1 MDERL
6 HQLLSSNEE
15 RSMKNKFETLN
26 EAPNY
31 SIVEAAHYL
40 RLRQQEIRRWID
52 SEVVCA
58 SGKGLSF
65 FNLLELHT
73 LKGLRK
79 GTGLPMQRI
88 RRALMEFNAMEKS
101 AHPLLDPRLETDG
114 LHLFLHDGDAYFNLN
129 RAGQMGL
136 SEILRTYLKRIDR
149 FESGEMIFFPFIAS
163 EDADEPRTIQMA
175 PQIAFGRPVLANTG
189 IAVDIIAGR
198 FRARDTV
205 SDLAEEYGVP
215 ARLIEEAIRLEF
227 PILNA
232 A

>member
-1 MDERL
+1 M
-6 HQLLSSNEE
+6 
-15 RSMKNKFETLN
+15 NKFQALN

-31 SIVEAAHYL
+31 SIPETAHYL
-40 RLRQQEIRRWID
+40 RLKQQEIRRWID
-52 SEVVCA
+52 IDVVRT

-65 FNLLELHT
+65 LNLLELHT

-88 RRALMEFNAMEKS
+88 RMALAEFSAMENS
-101 AHPLLDPRLETDG
+101 THPLLDPRLETDG

-136 SEILRTYLKRIDR
+136 PQILSTYLKRIDR

-163 EDADEPRTIQMA
+163 EDVDEPRTVQIA

-205 SDLAEEYGVP
+205 SDLAAEYGVP
-215 ARLIEEAIRLEF
+215 ASLIEEAIRLEF
-227 PILNA
+227 PLLNA

>member
-1 MDERL
+1 M
-6 HQLLSSNEE
+6 
-15 RSMKNKFETLN
+15 NKFEALN

-31 SIVEAAHYL
+31 SFAEAAHYL
-40 RLRQQEIRRWID
+40 RLKQGDIRRWVGND
-52 SEVVCA
+52 VVRA

-73 LKGLRK
+73 LKGLRR

-88 RRALMEFNAMEKS
+88 RRALIEFSAMENS

-129 RAGQMGL
+129 QSGQMGL
-136 SEILRTYLKRIDR
+136 PQILSTYLKRIDR

-175 PQIAFGRPVLANTG
+175 PQIAFGRPVIANTG
-189 IAVDIIAGR
+189 ITVEVIAGR

-215 ARLIEEAIRLEF
+215 SRLIEEAIRLEF
-227 PILNA
+227 PLLNA

>member
-1 MDERL
+1 ML
-6 HQLLSSNEE
+6 
-15 RSMKNKFETLN
+15 MNKFKTLN

-31 SIVEAAHYL
+31 SVAEAAHYL
-40 RLRQQEIRRWID
+40 RLKQQHIRRWID
-52 SEVVCA
+52 NEIICTQ
-58 SGKGLSF
+58 GNGLSF

-88 RRALMEFNAMEKS
+88 RRALLEFGAMENS
-101 AHPLLDPRLETDG
+101 AHPLLDTRLETDG
-114 LHLFLHDGDAYFNLN
+114 LHLFLYDGDAYFNLN

-136 SEILRTYLKRIDR
+136 PEILSMYLKRIDR

-189 IAVDIIAGR
+189 IAVDVIAGR

-205 SDLAEEYGVP
+205 SNLAEEYGVP

-227 PILNA
+227 PLINA

>member
-1 MDERL
+1 M
-6 HQLLSSNEE
+6 
-15 RSMKNKFETLN
+15 NKFQALN
-26 EAPNY
+26 DAPNY
-31 SIVEAAHYL
+31 SIPETAHYL
-40 RLRQQEIRRWID
+40 RLKQQEIRRWID
-52 SEVVCA
+52 IDVVRA

-79 GTGLPMQRI
+79 GTSLPMQRI
-88 RRALMEFNAMEKS
+88 RRALMEFSAMENS

-136 SEILRTYLKRIDR
+136 PEILRTYLRRIDR

-163 EDADEPRTIQMA
+163 EDADEPRTIQIA

-215 ARLIEEAIRLEF
+215 AKLIEEAIRLEF
-227 PILNA
+227 PLLNA

>member
-1 MDERL
+1 M
-6 HQLLSSNEE
+6 
-15 RSMKNKFETLN
+15 NKFQALN

-31 SIVEAAHYL
+31 SIPETAHYL
-40 RLRQQEIRRWID
+40 RLKQQEIRRWID
-52 SEVVCA
+52 IEVVRT

-79 GTGLPMQRI
+79 GTGLSMQRI
-88 RRALMEFNAMEKS
+88 RKALAEFSAMESS

-114 LHLFLHDGDAYFNLN
+114 LHLFLHDGDAYLNLN

-136 SEILRTYLKRIDR
+136 AEILSTYLKRIDR
-149 FESGEMIFFPFIAS
+149 FDSGEMIFFPFIAS

-215 ARLIEEAIRLEF
+215 PRLIEEAIRLESHS
-227 PILNA
+227 
-232 A
+232 